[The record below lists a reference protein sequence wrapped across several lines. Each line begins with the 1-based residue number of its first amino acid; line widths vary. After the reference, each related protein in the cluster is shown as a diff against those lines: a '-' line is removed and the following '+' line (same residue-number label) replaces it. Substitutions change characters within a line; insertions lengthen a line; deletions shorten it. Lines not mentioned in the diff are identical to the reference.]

1 MFTQTLRVLLGFTN
15 EEDMN
20 RQKYMSTLKR
30 FSCFILAALLGA
42 ASIKP
47 GFADEAL
54 SKKDRQ
60 TGFLV
65 LTADRGF
72 VGNEEIIDEFHVFAK
87 GRNASLIFVT
97 DERTR
102 KYLRSGVDMLLKKG
116 AERIVVVPLFISA
129 AAPRY
134 ELARQLLELE
144 KPAVPVSYARPYGES
159 FLAVEDLA
167 DKFRVIPQPA
177 DTSVVVVGYGATD
190 DDSERKMKADWQR
203 IAEKAAAGFGFSSIN
218 VLIGRDKKD
227 DDAEERT
234 ARLKQGLANAAD
246 GAGSAAGGSGKPKTV
261 VVPFHFGPKFDSMM
275 TFDGGLK
282 RLLPSGTELL
292 AEDRP
297 ESRPDGSAVT
307 GNLAT
312 WLQREANRT
321 QAIAREDI
329 GVVILSHGADF
340 NWNETMREA
349 VQPLMKR
356 YKIEFAFSMADQ
368 ATIERALRK
377 LEQRGA
383 RAAVIVRVFAMED
396 SFRKSIER
404 MAGLDI
410 ESGVQDA
417 SDVHAGHGH
426 AHGHGAASAVPV
438 SRIRTSLPIQTVGGL
453 GSNPLFAAALLDRAR
468 TLSKNP
474 AQDTVILVA
483 HGSGSDHQNALWN
496 RKLEEIAEHMRK
508 ANDGTG
514 EFRAIKVATWRED
527 WPDKRMPWIEKIRAM
542 VEEARMG
549 DGKAVV
555 IPARTTGEGPEK
567 KFLAGLEYDLGSG
580 FAPHPA
586 FVQWV
591 DENVKAGLA
600 QFADA
605 RTSGTATVEAENYVS
620 YPEKGWW

>member
-1 MFTQTLRVLLGFTN
+1 
-15 EEDMN
+15 
-20 RQKYMSTLKR
+20 MSTLER
-30 FSCFILAALLGA
+30 FYCFILAALLGA
-42 ASIKP
+42 ALIKP
-47 GFADEAL
+47 AFADEAL
-54 SKKDRQ
+54 SRKDRQ

-65 LTADRGF
+65 LAADRGF
-72 VGNEEIIDEFHVFAK
+72 VGNEEIIDEFHMFAR

-102 KYLRSGVDMLLKKG
+102 KYLKSGVDMLLKKG

-134 ELARQLLELE
+134 ELARQLLERE
-144 KPAVPVSYARPYGES
+144 KPAVPISYARPYGDS

-167 DKFRVIPQPA
+167 DKFRVIPQPET
-177 DTSVVVVGYGATD
+177 TSVVVVGYGALD
-190 DDSERKMKADWQR
+190 DASERKMKVDWQR
-203 IAEKAAAGFGFSSIN
+203 IAERAAAGFGFSSIN
-218 VLIGRDKKD
+218 VVIGRDKKD
-227 DDAEERT
+227 DDAEERA
-234 ARLKQGLANAAD
+234 ARLKQGLAEAAD
-246 GAGSAAGGSGKPKTV
+246 GARSAADGGETPKTI

-282 RLLPSGTELL
+282 RLLPSGVELL
-292 AEDRP
+292 ADGK
-297 ESRPDGSAVT
+297 PDIRTDASAVT

-312 WLQREANRT
+312 WLQREANRS
-321 QAIAREDI
+321 QPIAREDV
-329 GVVILSHGADF
+329 GVVILSHGSDF

-349 VQPLMKR
+349 VQPLMER

-368 ATIERALRK
+368 ATIERALRR

-396 SFRKSIER
+396 SFRKNIER

-410 ESGVQDA
+410 ERGVQDA
-417 SDVHAGHGH
+417 FDAHAGHGH
-426 AHGHGAASAVPV
+426 GHGHGAASAVPG

-453 GSNPLFAAALLDRAR
+453 GSSPLFAAALLDRAR
-468 TLSKNP
+468 ALSKNP
-474 AQDTVILVA
+474 ARDTVILVA
-483 HGSGSDHQNALWN
+483 HGSGSDHQNAQWN
-496 RKLEEIAEHMRK
+496 RRLEEIAEHMRK
-508 ANDGTG
+508 ADGARD

-527 WPDKRMPWIEKIRAM
+527 WPDKRSPWIDKIRAL
-542 VEEARMG
+542 VEEAKSGGGR
-549 DGKAVV
+549 AIV

-580 FAPHPA
+580 FAPHPM
-586 FVQWV
+586 FVRWV
-591 DENVKAGLA
+591 DENVKMGLA

-605 RTSGTATVEAENYVS
+605 RSSGMATVEAENHVS

>member
-1 MFTQTLRVLLGFTN
+1 
-15 EEDMN
+15 MN
-20 RQKYMSTLKR
+20 RQKYMSTLER
-30 FSCFILAALLGA
+30 FYCFILAALLGA
-42 ASIKP
+42 ALIKP
-47 GFADEAL
+47 AFANEAL
-54 SKKDRQ
+54 SRKDRQ

-65 LTADRGF
+65 LAADRGF
-72 VGNEEIIDEFHVFAK
+72 VGNEEIIDEFHMFAK

-102 KYLRSGVDMLLKKG
+102 KYLKSGVDMLLKKG
-116 AERIVVVPLFISA
+116 AERIVVIPLFISA

-134 ELARQLLELE
+134 ELACQLLEGE
-144 KPAVPVSYARPYGES
+144 KPAVPISYARPYGES

-167 DKFRVIPQPA
+167 DKFRVISQPA
-177 DTSVVVVGYGATD
+177 AASVVVVGYGAID
-190 DDSERKMKADWQR
+190 DASERKMKADWQR

-218 VLIGRDKKD
+218 VVIGRDKKD
-227 DDAEERT
+227 DDAEERA
-234 ARLKQGLANAAD
+234 ARLKQGLAEAAD
-246 GAGSAAGGSGKPKTV
+246 GARSAADGTHKTL

-282 RLLPSGTELL
+282 RLLPSGVELL
-292 AEDRP
+292 ADGK
-297 ESRPDGSAVT
+297 PDIRTDASAAT

-312 WLQREANRT
+312 WLQREANRS
-321 QAIAREDI
+321 QPIAREDV
-329 GVVILSHGADF
+329 GVVILSHGSDF

-349 VQPLMKR
+349 VQPLMER

-410 ESGVQDA
+410 ESGVQNA
-417 SDVHAGHGH
+417 SDAHASHGHGH
-426 AHGHGAASAVPV
+426 GHGHGAVSAVPG

-453 GSNPLFAAALLDRAR
+453 GSSPLFAAALLDRAR

-483 HGSGSDHQNALWN
+483 HGSGSDHQNAQWN
-496 RKLEEIAEHMRK
+496 RRLEEIAEHMRK
-508 ANDGTG
+508 ANGASG

-527 WPDKRMPWIEKIRAM
+527 WPDKRAPWIDKIRTL
-542 VEEARMG
+542 VEEAKSGGGR
-549 DGKAVV
+549 AIV
-555 IPARTTGEGPEK
+555 IPARTTGVGPEK

-580 FAPHPA
+580 FAPHPM
-586 FVQWV
+586 FVRWV
-591 DENVKAGLA
+591 DENVKTGLA

-605 RTSGTATVEAENYVS
+605 RSSGMATVEAENYVS